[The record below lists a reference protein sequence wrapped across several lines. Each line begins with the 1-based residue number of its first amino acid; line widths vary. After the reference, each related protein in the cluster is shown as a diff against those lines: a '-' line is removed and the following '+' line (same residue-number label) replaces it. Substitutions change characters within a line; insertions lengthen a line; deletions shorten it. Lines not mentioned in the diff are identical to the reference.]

1 MPLDYRTY
9 FGAPGLDP
17 RLRSVAMNKSYLND
31 WLAPGL
37 TAEEIEGQVA
47 QKEIRAALNLLCNSK
62 ALSGSE
68 KLIRFLTF
76 VVETTIRGDSIHLKE
91 TVIGM
96 SVFGRAP
103 DYDPKADTI
112 VRSQAW
118 RLRFKLKEYYE
129 SEGASQPLQIVL
141 RKGSYIPI
149 FVRRGDDTIASMPFR
164 RTG

>member
-1 MPLDYRTY
+1 MVKNNLYPPDR
-9 FGAPGLDP
+9 FAPGMTTEPL
-17 RLRSVAMNKSYLND
+17 
-31 WLAPGL
+31 
-37 TAEEIEGQVA
+37 EGQMA
-47 QKEIRAALNLLCNSK
+47 QAEIRAALDRLCKSK
-62 ALSGSE
+62 AFSGSE

-76 VVETTIRGDSIHLKE
+76 VVETTIRGESSHLKE

-118 RLRFKLKEYYE
+118 RLRFNLKEYYE
-129 SEGASQPLQIVL
+129 SEGAREPLKIVL
-141 RKGSYIPI
+141 RKGSYVPI
-149 FVRRGDDTIASMPFR
+149 FVRPAGEIVAPASFR

>member
-1 MPLDYRTY
+1 MIVNDSYPLDWFAT
-9 FGAPGLDP
+9 G
-17 RLRSVAMNKSYLND
+17 
-31 WLAPGL
+31 
-37 TAEEIEGQVA
+37 TEQIEGQVA
-47 QKEIRAALNLLCNSK
+47 QEEIRAALNRLCKSK
-62 ALSGSE
+62 EFSGSE

-76 VVETTIRGDSIHLKE
+76 VVETTIRGNSNHLKE

-129 SEGASQPLQIVL
+129 SEGAREPLMIVL
-141 RKGSYIPI
+141 RKGSYVPI
-149 FVRRGDDTIASMPFR
+149 FVRRADDTIAPASFR
-164 RTG
+164 RLG

>member
-1 MPLDYRTY
+1 
-9 FGAPGLDP
+9 
-17 RLRSVAMNKSYLND
+17 MNKSYLND

-118 RLRFKLKEYYE
+118 RLRLKLKEYYE
-129 SEGASQPLQIVL
+129 SEGAGEPLKIVL
-141 RKGSYIPI
+141 RKGSYVPF
-149 FVRRGDDTIASMPFR
+149 FVRLAGDPAVPASLRP
-164 RTG
+164 TG